1 MSDKVKYDIIVIG
14 AGPAGLSASVSAKD
28 KGADVCIIEREERPG
43 GILKQCIHDGF
54 GVIQFKEKLTGPEY
68 ANRYIKM
75 VYESGIP
82 IYLNTFLT
90 EIQSID
96 DYYRLTL
103 INSEKGIFNMETKAL
118 ILAMGCRER
127 TARQIFIHGDRPSGV
142 FTAGLAQYFI
152 NIQGFMPTKRCVILG
167 SGDIGLIMARRMT
180 LEGAD
185 VEGVYEIQPE
195 PSGLT
200 RNVSQCLN
208 DYNIPLH
215 LSSTVTEI
223 QGKNRVEG
231 VTVCK
236 VDRNYQPIRE
246 TARNIDCDAL
256 ILSVGLIPENEI
268 AEPLDIPIDERTRG
282 PVVDQNM
289 MTMREGVFSC
299 GNALHVNDLVDYV
312 SESADIAGSMA
323 SEYLNDGGIKRMLV
337 PIKPGSNIIY
347 VVPQYI
353 DINSDNDPVIYF
365 RSSKTMENPRL
376 RIYTDDKA
384 LMSKKFIV
392 VKPPEMERVKLSL
405 GEIPNDAKQIFVELM
420 EDY

>member
-1 MSDKVKYDIIVIG
+1 MSDKSKYDIIIIG

-28 KGADVCIIEREERPG
+28 KKADVCIIEREERPG

-75 VYESGIP
+75 VYERGIP

-96 DYYRLTL
+96 DGYRLTL
-103 INSEKGIFNMETKAL
+103 INSEKGIFNLETKAL

-185 VEGVYEIQPE
+185 VEGVYEIQTE

-208 DYNIPLH
+208 DYKIPLH

-223 QGKNRVEG
+223 HGKNRVEG
-231 VTVCK
+231 VTVCN

-268 AEPLDIPIDERTRG
+268 AEPLDILIDERTRG

-323 SEYLNDGGIKRMLV
+323 SEYLNNRGIKRKLV

-353 DINSDNDPVIYF
+353 DKNSDNDPVIYF
-365 RSSKTMENPRL
+365 RSSKTVENPRL
-376 RIYTDDKA
+376 RIYTDDKE
-384 LMSKKFIV
+384 LMTKKFII
-392 VKPPEMERVKLSL
+392 VKPPEMERVNLSL
-405 GEIPNDAKQIFVELM
+405 REIPNDAKQIFVELM
-420 EDY
+420 ED

>member
-1 MSDKVKYDIIVIG
+1 MSDKSKYDIIIIG

-28 KGADVCIIEREERPG
+28 KKADVCIIEREERPG

-75 VYESGIP
+75 VYERGIP

-96 DYYRLTL
+96 DGYRLTL
-103 INSEKGIFNMETKAL
+103 INSEKGIFNLETKAL

-185 VEGVYEIQPE
+185 VEGVYEIQTE
-195 PSGLT
+195 PSGLK

-208 DYNIPLH
+208 DYKIPLH

-223 QGKNRVEG
+223 HGKNRVEG
-231 VTVCK
+231 VTVCN

-268 AEPLDIPIDERTRG
+268 AEPLDILIDERTRG

-323 SEYLNDGGIKRMLV
+323 SEYLNNRGIKRKLV

-353 DINSDNDPVIYF
+353 DKNSDNDPVIYF
-365 RSSKTMENPRL
+365 RSSKTVENPRL
-376 RIYTDDKA
+376 RIYTDDKE
-384 LMSKKFIV
+384 LMTKKFIII
-392 VKPPEMERVKLSL
+392 KPPEMERVNLSL
-405 GEIPNDAKQIFVELM
+405 REIPNDAKQIFVELM
-420 EDY
+420 ED